1 MKKGS
6 KSAFR
11 PAMSLST
18 GELAGLGGK
27 LIMMTATAT
36 KLTMR
41 VLKDQFPEVSNWKMI
56 LNPPIRTNVT
66 LLVPPVETI
75 SPKFETTLAP
85 FIKSMQQDNKTY
97 LILVRG
103 GSLEWGCQ

>member
-6 KSAFR
+6 KSAFC
-11 PAMSLST
+11 PAMSLSA

-27 LIMMTATAT
+27 LIMMTAT

-85 FIKSMQQDNKTY
+85 FIQSMQQDNKTY

-103 GSLEWGCQ
+103 RSLEWGCQ